1 MSARYSTSPTLR
13 LRIAESPTRR
23 IAAALLVVAF
33 TAAVLHTAL
42 YGYPWLALAL
52 LTLQIGVLIRA
63 RQFDVE
69 GAVLAW
75 NAGRWTLEQ
84 GSHCRSIALQRAHC
98 LPWVTYLCWRED
110 NGLNRQLWFFA
121 DASDRHQLRR
131 LRVRLTIEG

>member
-1 MSARYSTSPTLR
+1 M
-13 LRIAESPTRR
+13 
-23 IAAALLVVAF
+23 VAF

-110 NGLNRQLWFFA
+110 NGLNRQLWLFA
-121 DASDRHQLRR
+121 DASDRQQLRR